1 MKTLLL
7 FGSLKKNGDTAALAG
22 AFVRHL
28 EGEVRTLSASSSIS
42 PCLDCRFCW
51 SHPGCSI
58 PDEMQDVVP
67 YWKEC
72 DNVVLASPIWFSS
85 LSGPL
90 SVSPAGSRRCL
101 PPDTSVRSRLEE
113 NGKTGSSF

>member
-42 PCLDCRFCW
+42 PCLDCRFC
-51 SHPGCSI
+51 
-58 PDEMQDVVP
+58 
-67 YWKEC
+67 
-72 DNVVLASPIWFSS
+72 
-85 LSGPL
+85 
-90 SVSPAGSRRCL
+90 
-101 PPDTSVRSRLEE
+101 
-113 NGKTGSSF
+113 